1 MQYNK
6 FILFYIYNTI
16 LTKEFVK
23 NASVQEIITANEII
37 KRLKNTNSEVCFD
50 LNFLKYLE
58 DYINKNEDEQLKV
71 FWKDLIEKYKDK
83 TIDNLSEFLD
93 KESTDIANL
102 KQIYIEYNEK
112 IANLTKEFAEFSFSQ
127 TEKNLVYDL
136 LKDIKN
142 ENEQVKVLFAEFL
155 IELKKEEP
163 QTLFD

>member
-1 MQYNK
+1 
-6 FILFYIYNTI
+6 
-16 LTKEFVK
+16 
-23 NASVQEIITANEII
+23 
-37 KRLKNTNSEVCFD
+37 
-50 LNFLKYLE
+50 
-58 DYINKNEDEQLKV
+58 
-71 FWKDLIEKYKDK
+71 LIEKYKDK